1 MNQTNY
7 PAAGSNADGKQAGTV
22 DQLSNNAHRVVDR
35 AASAA
40 RPAVDSVASGAH
52 QVIEKVAGA
61 AHSAATGIEHK
72 GEQLHD
78 VQQRFSDSV
87 RRYVHEQPMAS
98 LGMAVG
104 AGFILSWLIRAR

>member
-1 MNQTNY
+1 
-7 PAAGSNADGKQAGTV
+7 
-22 DQLSNNAHRVVDR
+22 
-35 AASAA
+35 
-40 RPAVDSVASGAH
+40 
-52 QVIEKVAGA
+52 
-61 AHSAATGIEHK
+61 
-72 GEQLHD
+72 